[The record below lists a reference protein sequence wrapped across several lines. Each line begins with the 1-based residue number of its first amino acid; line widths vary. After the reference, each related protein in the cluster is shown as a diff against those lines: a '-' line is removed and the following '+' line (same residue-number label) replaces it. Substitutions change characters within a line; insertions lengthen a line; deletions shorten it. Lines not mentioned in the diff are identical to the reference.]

1 MKQEL
6 IQLSKLIKWNGESVV
21 RPHSNVFI
29 KSDSNLIGCG
39 AICPKKNKN
48 GRSLDEKQKGSGNKV
63 MITYIN
69 NMGDTKS
76 KKFINLANT
85 CNSNKGVPTRG
96 YEKRARLEKSS

>member
-1 MKQEL
+1 MERGVCSPSSFKRFYQIRL
-6 IQLSKLIKWNGESVV
+6 KPDRVWCNLS
-21 RPHSNVFI
+21 
-29 KSDSNLIGCG
+29 
-39 AICPKKNKN
+39 KKNKN
-48 GRSLDEKQKGSGNKV
+48 GRSLDEKQKGSDNKV

>member
-1 MKQEL
+1 MQFV
-6 IQLSKLIKWNGESVV
+6 Q
-21 RPHSNVFI
+21 
-29 KSDSNLIGCG
+29 
-39 AICPKKNKN
+39 KNEN
-48 GRSLDEKQKGSGNKV
+48 GRSLDEKQKGSDNKV

-96 YEKRARLEKSS
+96 YKKKGQTGKVVMTRTGGLGN